1 MKNGAERGTFFSHVH
16 HHKKQSFKM
25 PNNNSRHLKWY
36 LKGRFSLP
44 KHYMGRE
51 TSLLL
56 LLYLNEQVMTFVAH
70 RFHRHQSLM
79 LKCVLQLTADTNSAT
94 TISNSFISPI
104 KLKHCFGNMSH
115 ASNLSHQI
123 LWAQPVLFPA
133 VMNIRSTLTT
143 RQRCWQSPTHSVDLT
158 RVVMRQVR
166 VKTTCDMTRIT
177 HGS

>member
-1 MKNGAERGTFFSHVH
+1 MVLERSIFTAKALYGERNIF
-16 HHKKQSFKM
+16 
-25 PNNNSRHLKWY
+25 
-36 LKGRFSLP
+36 
-44 KHYMGRE
+44 
-51 TSLLL
+51 LL
-56 LLYLNEQVMTFVAH
+56 LLYLNEQVMTFIAH

-79 LKCVLQLTADTNSAT
+79 LKCVILLTADTNSAT
-94 TISNSFISPI
+94 MISNSFISPI

-143 RQRCWQSPTHSVDLT
+143 RQRCWQSPTHLVDLT

-177 HGS
+177 HDS